1 MKSRDNEHARCV
13 MFEIK
18 ILSCKGVKGEY
29 KGEYVNE

>member
-18 ILSCKGVKGEY
+18 ILSRKGVKGE
-29 KGEYVNE
+29 